1 MNKDRTITTLTD
13 REHILQK
20 PEMYIG
26 SVKETE
32 ISDYIEG
39 KYKSFKIVP
48 GLVKIINEII
58 DNSIDV
64 HLKTPLNDTINID
77 VKITADTVK
86 VSDTG
91 RGIPVQKNEQNLY
104 LPFVCWGFAKSG
116 GNFTISENK
125 GIGTFGVGSYCTNVN
140 STKFTAISDD
150 GKKRYKV
157 VFTNNASKY
166 KESISDSTSRG
177 CVVEFKPDLERFGLS
192 EITAETIECIRQRIL
207 DLSQCFDNIN
217 FSFNGKKIS
226 KFTFKQYIKLFS
238 NNFEIYEN
246 SNVKIGVIPSDCDDF
261 RQYSYVNGIKT
272 SDGGIHIDLISNNIV
287 SIIRDKLS
295 KKYKSI
301 KPGDIKNKI
310 NLIVFLKDFSN
321 PTFSSQT
328 KEKLTNSMKEFNSF
342 ANIDYSFV
350 NKILKNENFMNPII
364 EIYKIKQEFEN
375 RKALKAVEKV
385 KKIKSDKYYKATGIA
400 KYLFITE
407 GESAYGGI
415 SKVLGNKN
423 IGYYCLKGKP
433 LNVYDVNASKFASNK
448 ELADLYQIIK
458 NENYEKI
465 VVASDLDIDGGHIV
479 ALVATFINKMLPEF
493 KDKFARFNTP
503 VKVVFKNK
511 VPVKWTYDINEN
523 LKANK
528 NETFR
533 YLKGLGSLTKEIMET
548 VLKVDT
554 FDKMLVDLKFDSDS
568 IINDFMSENESD
580 TRKDYI
586 RNRDFSIA
594 KA

>member
-32 ISDYIEG
+32 ISDYIDG

-77 VKITADTVK
+77 VKITTDTVK

-157 VFTNNASKY
+157 IFTNNASKY

-217 FSFNGKKIS
+217 FSFNGKKIN
-226 KFTFKQYIKLFS
+226 KFTFKQYIKLFN

-328 KEKLTNSMKEFNSF
+328 KEKLTNSMKEFNNF

-385 KKIKSDKYYKATGIA
+385 KKIKSDKYYRGTGNRKYIA
-400 KYLFITE
+400 ICE
-407 GESAYGGI
+407 GQSAFGGI
-415 SKVLGNKN
+415 SKVLGNKEWDF
-423 IGYYCLKGKP
+423 YCLKGKP
-433 LNVYDVNASKFASNK
+433 LNCWEIPHQKFAANQ
-448 ELADLYQIIK
+448 ELSELYQIIK
-458 NENYEKI
+458 NENFEK
-465 VVASDLDIDGGHIV
+465 VVIAADSDLDSYHIN
-479 ALVATFINKMLPEF
+479 ALLVAFFEKYLP
-493 KDKFARFNTP
+493 DY
-503 VKVVFKNK
+503 KNK
-511 VPVKWTYDINEN
+511 LCRFETPIKMIKKNKKPVRWTYDINEE
-523 LKANK
+523 LKCGAG
-528 NETFR
+528 ETSNYF
-533 YLKGLGSLTKEIMET
+533 KGLGTWQVSDLEFVIQKDSLERMIVPFVFDSKEII
-548 VLKVDT
+548 D
-554 FDKMLVDLKFDSDS
+554 
-568 IINDFMSENESD
+568 DFMSDSKSD
-580 TRKDYI
+580 VRKDYI
-586 RNRDFSIA
+586 RNREFSIA